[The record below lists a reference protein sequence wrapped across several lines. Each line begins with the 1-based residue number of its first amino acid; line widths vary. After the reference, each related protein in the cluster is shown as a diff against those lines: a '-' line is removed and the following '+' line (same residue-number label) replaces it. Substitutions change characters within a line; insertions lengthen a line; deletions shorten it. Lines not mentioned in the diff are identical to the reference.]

1 MTIEYLQKLHL
12 LGQIAEQQLRLLEQ
26 ESSCS
31 CMSCGTYGDRKRAIL
46 SEYSHQVSELEKEYK
61 AKQQKGNPSVA
72 FNQSADQIFNMGAIE
87 RIEDLDK
94 LDKPDNNNWLGRI
107 GV

>member
-12 LGQIAEQQLRLLEQ
+12 LGQIVEQQLRLLEQ

-46 SEYSHQVSELEKEYK
+46 SEYSYQVSELEKEYK

-72 FNQSADQIFNMGAIE
+72 FNQSADQIFNVEHID
-87 RIEDLDK
+87 DLDK
-94 LDKPDNNNWLGRI
+94 LDKPDNNRWLKGI